1 MTDDQR
7 EALRKSINEFNARA
21 AQNAEPLPLPPG
33 APPGLT
39 PVQQETLFQNW
50 CEFIYARPAQT
61 WTSQEREA
69 IRVASARALRT
80 L

>member
-1 MTDDQR
+1 MNDAEKDR
-7 EALRKSINEFNARA
+7 LRQSILDHLTG

-50 CEFIYARPAQT
+50 CDFIYARPAPT
-61 WTSQEREA
+61 WTPLEREA